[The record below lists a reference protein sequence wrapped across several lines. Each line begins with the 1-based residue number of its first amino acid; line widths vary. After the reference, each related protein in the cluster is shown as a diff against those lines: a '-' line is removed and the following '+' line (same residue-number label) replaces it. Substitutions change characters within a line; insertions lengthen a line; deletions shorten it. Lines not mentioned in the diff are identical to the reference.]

1 MGSGKKLREAKER
14 PLELRKKT
22 KVTCLGWEEEGEWKG
37 SSRLQR
43 EHLS

>member
-22 KVTCLGWEEEGEWKG
+22 KVTCLGGEKRENGKVQAG
-37 SSRLQR
+37 SR
-43 EHLS
+43 EST